1 MRIRNTDFCYGG
13 EDGVWKEEEGVRQIF
28 FSSCSNHIW
37 VKGSS
42 ERMQFA
48 ACMERFNYCLIIDWK
63 IRGRQCEVRRTK
75 IKLSYGFLSVI
86 EDGRFEKEIGWNV
99 VKEDFKVGENGEGG
113 ERGGGLIL
121 G

>member
-1 MRIRNTDFCYGG
+1 MRIRNTGFCYGE

-63 IRGRQCEVRRTK
+63 IRGRECESSKDEDKVKLWVFIGDRRWK
-75 IKLSYGFLSVI
+75 I
-86 EDGRFEKEIGWNV
+86 
-99 VKEDFKVGENGEGG
+99 
-113 ERGGGLIL
+113 
-121 G
+121 

>member
-1 MRIRNTDFCYGG
+1 MERGGGCSTNFFFFLFKSYLGEGIVG
-13 EDGVWKEEEGVRQIF
+13 EDAV
-28 FSSCSNHIW
+28 CSL
-37 VKGSS
+37 
-42 ERMQFA
+42 
-48 ACMERFNYCLIIDWK
+48 ERFNYCLIIDWK

>member
-1 MRIRNTDFCYGG
+1 MF
-13 EDGVWKEEEGVRQIF
+13 
-28 FSSCSNHIW
+28 
-37 VKGSS
+37 
-42 ERMQFA
+42 
-48 ACMERFNYCLIIDWK
+48 
-63 IRGRQCEVRRTK
+63 EVRRTK

-99 VKEDFKVGENGEGG
+99 VKEDFKVGENREGG